1 MDLITKR
8 LLKIFPCIDESA
20 IQVKR
25 FTFTGQ
31 VFAIFDYKDLS
42 YYLEIEDNLKDLLP
56 YCPPIEDDSESSV
69 QQRVSDLTNRAVVHY
84 ENSFIVNKTIYVP
97 SHVKVCSII
106 HCWGYR
112 KSPEKDVFAFEA
124 EAPIEVLISNQS
136 GSYICNMP
144 VIEFYTDPV
153 SVSDV
158 KQDLTQLDL
167 QTHVE
172 DEDFES
178 EVQLPPDTKVRYVK
192 NVYNTTHD
200 IEKQYKD
207 YTHKSDTY
215 SAMELGKAKKAKA
228 KQVVKAGNSS
238 LSSVIVDL
246 LSSQGIQA
254 TFNDSFS
261 KLTISDGTNE
271 KILAIK
277 SSKFRDLYV
286 ALMNEKNLTL
296 ETVVTCCKNV
306 FGETIIPS
314 SDEVLD
320 YLQNTLIGRDFEAYV
335 FKTNKKGTSCTLI
348 LIEGENA
355 TLFTLKSISAKR
367 FEDIQN
373 VVETAKSADALYEGF
388 ENEKLLNA
396 TTYIPDVINTYDLKD
411 LDMLTNKVLNF
422 KSDYVG
428 QDGTARGGFGD
439 LDAESCNKTGPRI
452 KIKDINKSENTL
464 FNGGSL
470 SRFELM
476 QNIEN
481 LPASFLKRL
490 NNTMLVI
497 NGIKT
502 WSNVFKSKLLKMGVI

>member
-31 VFAIFDYKDLS
+31 TFAIFDYKGLS
-42 YYLEIEDNLKDLLP
+42 YYLEIDDNLKDLLP

-69 QQRVSDLTNRAVVHY
+69 QQRISDLTNRSAVHY
-84 ENSFIVNKTIYVP
+84 ETSFIVNKTIYVP
-97 SHVKVCSII
+97 SHVKVCSITRY
-106 HCWGYR
+106 WGFSE
-112 KSPEKDVFAFEA
+112 SPEKDVFAFEA
-124 EAPIEVLISNQS
+124 EAPIETLISNQS

-144 VIEFYTDPV
+144 VIEFYSNPA
-153 SVSDV
+153 SIGYL

-167 QTHVE
+167 QTHV
-172 DEDFES
+172 DEENS
-178 EVQLPPDTKVRYVK
+178 ENEVQLPPNTKVRYVK
-192 NVYNTTHD
+192 SVYNTSYD

-207 YTHKSDTY
+207 YIHKSDVY
-215 SAMELGKAKKAKA
+215 SAMELGKAKKAKS
-228 KQVVKAGNSS
+228 KQIVKAGNSS
-238 LSSVIVDL
+238 LSSVIIDL

-254 TFNDSFS
+254 TFNDNLT
-261 KLTISDGTNE
+261 KLNISDGTND
-271 KILAIK
+271 KLLAIK
-277 SSKFRDLYV
+277 SSKLRDLYV
-286 ALMNEKNLTL
+286 DLMNEKKLTL
-296 ETVVTCCKNV
+296 EKVVACCKNV

-314 SDEVLD
+314 SDEILD
-320 YLQNTLIGRDFEAYV
+320 YLQNALIDLDFEAYV

-355 TLFTLKSISAKR
+355 ILFTLKSISAKR

-373 VVETAKSADALYEGF
+373 VVETAKSVDALYEGF
-388 ENEKLLNA
+388 ENAKLLNA

-411 LDMLTNKVLNF
+411 LSMLTDKVLNF

-428 QDGTARGGFGD
+428 QDGTARNGFGG
-439 LDAESCNKTGPRI
+439 LNAESCNKTGPRI
-452 KIKDINKSENTL
+452 KIKGINKSENTL

-476 QNIEN
+476 QKVEN
-481 LPASFLKRL
+481 LPNSLVKRL
-490 NNTMLVI
+490 HDSMLVV

-502 WSNVFKSKLLKMGVI
+502 WSNAFWELI

>member
-1 MDLITKR
+1 MDLVTKR
-8 LLKIFPCIDESA
+8 LLKIFPCIDESV

-31 VFAIFDYKDLS
+31 VFAIFDYKGLS
-42 YYLEIEDNLKDLLP
+42 YYLEIDNLKDLLP

-69 QQRVSDLTNRAVVHY
+69 QQRISDLTTRAVVHY
-84 ENSFIVNKTIYVP
+84 ETSFIVNKTIYVP
-97 SHVKVCSII
+97 KHVKVCYII
-106 HCWGYR
+106 QCWDYR

-124 EAPIEVLISNQS
+124 EAPIEALISNQS

-144 VIEFYTDPV
+144 VIEFYAGPF
-153 SVSDV
+153 SIYSV
-158 KQDLTQLDL
+158 KQDLSQLDL
-167 QTHVE
+167 QTYV
-172 DEDFES
+172 DEENS
-178 EVQLPPDTKVRYVK
+178 KREVQLPPDTEIRYVK
-192 NVYNTTHD
+192 SVFNTVRD
-200 IEKQYKD
+200 VGKQYKD
-207 YTHKSDTY
+207 YTHKSDVY

-254 TFNDSFS
+254 TFNDNLT
-261 KLTISDGTNE
+261 KMTISDGTNE
-271 KILAIK
+271 KILTVK

-286 ALMNEKNLTL
+286 ALMNEENLTL
-296 ETVVTCCKNV
+296 ETTVACCKNV

-373 VVETAKSADALYEGF
+373 IVETAKSADALYEGF
-388 ENEKLLNA
+388 ENAKLLNA

-411 LDMLTNKVLNF
+411 LDILTNKVLNF

-452 KIKDINKSENTL
+452 KIKDINKSENTIL
-464 FNGGSL
+464 NGGSL

-476 QNIEN
+476 QKVES